1 IVRPEDQVAL
11 KNTEVSF
18 DALKK
23 LFGEARAAAGD
34 KTIKDGLDKLEQ
46 ITTTYKA
53 TVDKLD
59 AATKK
64 TVAIMKDRADPARIK
79 ADEITDQVKQ
89 SVRWR
94 AAEAR
99 TASDAEDERSM
110 WIGMA
115 ATLAVLVVLVFSA
128 LFSLFTIA
136 RPIRRIGEVLLE
148 LANGNTA

>member
-1 IVRPEDQVAL
+1 
-11 KNTEVSF
+11 
-18 DALKK
+18 
-23 LFGEARAAAGD
+23 
-34 KTIKDGLDKLEQ
+34 
-46 ITTTYKA
+46 
-53 TVDKLD
+53 
-59 AATKK
+59 
-64 TVAIMKDRADPARIK
+64 DPARIK

-99 TASDAEDERSM
+99 TASDTEDERSM

-148 LANGNTA
+148 LANGNTAVEIPYGQRGDEVGGNARAAQTFKDNLARLAKMESDPQ